1 MIDFTLAHCYSNHK
15 QYTRLGKGLNL
26 EMSPHLLMG
35 KPLAGKKKPPNM
47 LEKKPLTSTAQPH
60 TT

>member
-15 QYTRLGKGLNL
+15 QHTRLGKGLNL

-35 KPLAGKKKPPNM
+35 KPLAGKKKPTKHVG
-47 LEKKPLTSTAQPH
+47 EKTSN
-60 TT
+60 